1 MTSVLSRL
9 RARFLVGFAVVGFA
23 FHGASAWAENTP
35 ATEPLQPEPVT
46 APVTADVSSTAL
58 KWGADGTSNVP
69 YTFHDPSDENR
80 MSGFEYDIME
90 EIGRRLGRD
99 AQFVQNDWDG
109 LIPGLERNFYLMVI
123 CGIEMT
129 PEHIEAVD
137 FSQPYYMTSER
148 IVVRRDQAGLDSYE
162 RLGGHTIGTVK
173 DTLAERMMGERH
185 DIIVRGYDEESNM
198 FEDLRNKRLDAI
210 LIDGPIALYYGEA
223 DPAFRI
229 VGPPVGHVSYGIAFP
244 KGGNIEL
251 RKQVDA
257 ALKAMITDGTL
268 HRILARW
275 NLWTPEMA
283 AWTGDYTQPG
293 IAPTEWERYIAA
305 TAPAKGWKARFDRY
319 VSFLPLIGKGAVMTL
334 AVSACAMV
342 LAVALGLI
350 LALTRRYGPAWAA
363 ALATLYIEVIRGTP
377 LLIQVLFIFYGLPGI
392 GIRLSPFVA
401 GVISLGLNYA
411 AYEAENYRAGLQSV
425 ARGQMEAATAL
436 NMTHSQALRYVVVPQ
451 AFRVVVPV
459 MTNDFISLLK
469 DSSLVSII
477 TLTELSQTYVRLSS
491 TYFDYFGTGMMVG
504 GAYLLLGLPF
514 VRLAKM
520 AERRLAVSERRGG

>member
-1 MTSVLSRL
+1 MKALVL
-9 RARFLVGFAVVGFA
+9 RALALAMVGLFLQGAAALAQEPESPPVQPVASP
-23 FHGASAWAENTP
+23 ASAT
-35 ATEPLQPEPVT
+35 V
-46 APVTADVSSTAL
+46 L

-90 EIGRRLGRD
+90 EIGRRLGRES
-99 AQFVQNDWDG
+99 QFVQNDWDG
-109 LIPGLERNFYLMVI
+109 LIPGLQRNFYEMVI

-129 PEHIEAVD
+129 PEHMDAVD

-162 RLGGHTIGTVK
+162 RLGGHVIGTVK

-185 DIIVRGYDEESNM
+185 DITVRGYDEESNM
-198 FEDLRNKRLDAI
+198 FADLRNKRLDAI
-210 LIDGPIALYYGEA
+210 LIDGPIALFYGEA
-223 DPAFRI
+223 DPDFRI
-229 VGPPVGHVSYGIAFP
+229 VGPPVGHLSYGIAFA
-244 KGGNIEL
+244 KGANIEL
-251 RKQVDA
+251 RHQVDA
-257 ALKAMITDGTL
+257 ALKAMVADGTL

-283 AWTGDYTQPG
+283 AWTGDYSEPG
-293 IAPTEWERYIAA
+293 VAPTEWQRYIAA
-305 TAPAKGWKARFDRY
+305 TMPTQGWRARLKRY

-342 LAVALGLI
+342 LAVGLGLV
-350 LALTRRYGPAWAA
+350 LALARRYGPTWVAM
-363 ALATLYIEVIRGTP
+363 LATFYIEIVRGTP
-377 LLIQVLFIFYGLPGI
+377 LLIQILFIFYGLPGL

-401 GVISLGLNYA
+401 GVIGLGLNYA

-436 NMTHSQALRYVVVPQ
+436 NMTHTQALRYVVVPQ

-491 TYFDYFGTGMMVG
+491 TYFDYFGTGLMVG

-514 VRLAKM
+514 VRLARM
-520 AERRLAVSERRGG
+520 AERRLAVSERRSGAHH

>member
-9 RARFLVGFAVVGFA
+9 RARFLIGFAVVGFA
-23 FHGASAWAENTP
+23 FNGVSARAENTP
-35 ATEPLQPEPVT
+35 AQPEPVT
-46 APVTADVSSTAL
+46 APATVDASATAL

-185 DIIVRGYDEESNM
+185 DITVRGYDEESNM

-229 VGPPVGHVSYGIAFP
+229 VGPPVGHLSYGIAFP
-244 KGGNIEL
+244 KGGNVEL

-257 ALKAMITDGTL
+257 ALKSMMTDGTL

-283 AWTGDYTQPG
+283 AWTGDYSQPG

-305 TAPAKGWKARFDRY
+305 TAPTKGWKARFDRY

-350 LALTRRYGPAWAA
+350 LALTRRYGPSWAA
-363 ALATLYIEVIRGTP
+363 ALATLYIEVVRGTP

-436 NMTHSQALRYVVVPQ
+436 NMTHTQALRYVVVPQ

-504 GAYLLLGLPF
+504 AAYLLLGLPF

-520 AERRLAVSERRGG
+520 AEKRLSVSERRSSAKG